1 MSSDKNERKP
11 DDREW
16 VEPIPDTFDN
26 IVRAIVGARREP
38 VPISKPA
45 PTRR

>member
-1 MSSDKNERKP
+1 MAAEKNERKP
-11 DDREW
+11 DSKDW

-26 IVRAIVGARREP
+26 IVRAIVGAPRSPEPIREP
-38 VPISKPA
+38 E